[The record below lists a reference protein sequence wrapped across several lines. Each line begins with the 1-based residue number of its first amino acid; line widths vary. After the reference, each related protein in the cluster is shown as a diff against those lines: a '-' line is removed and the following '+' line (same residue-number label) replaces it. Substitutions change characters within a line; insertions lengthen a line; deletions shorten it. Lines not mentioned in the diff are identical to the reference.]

1 MAHTYRILSRLVIRS
16 SRLLDWPL
24 FSLSNS
30 LTYAT
35 YSANANRWAQ
45 AQHSF
50 NTCFKA
56 TAALC
61 PSQSAFL
68 RPSLPKDIYYE
79 GLEDVFIGLPR
90 LPVLL
95 FE

>member
-1 MAHTYRILSRLVIRS
+1 MAHTYRILSRLVMRS

-35 YSANANRWAQ
+35 YSVNANRWAQ

-50 NTCFKA
+50 NT
-56 TAALC
+56 
-61 PSQSAFL
+61 
-68 RPSLPKDIYYE
+68 
-79 GLEDVFIGLPR
+79 
-90 LPVLL
+90 
-95 FE
+95 